1 MAPSSP
7 RREEKKRKTPPE
19 AELPKRKSVLF
30 QRTWPPGDEVRIL
43 EALVAHRRAHG
54 GSLPTAAALFA
65 ALDGRLERKGV
76 GAREL
81 KEKQRSFK
89 RRYDRDAKKTSP
101 PADEHERRLY
111 ILSREVWADDSPPKS
126 PRIAQ
131 PESLAPP
138 KPHAAEATEDATQV
152 KSAGNPTKPR
162 TLDEMRELYPYL
174 VDEAMVLLDPPTLQ
188 KLLPSIH
195 DNGARALDKKIKK
208 ARKQLTK
215 AITESARMKN
225 METPTVFL
233 FQSTKLQLEKPSVD
247 KKDGEGIC
255 DQRRW
260 AQMEREIVEL
270 RQILMASQSQGNKYE
285 YAESGPRSVIAENE
299 ISSNMVQKEIKVPN
313 GLPHGKNEVVTS
325 KYKYEGILPRNVPHD
340 NLKLQRL
347 VMPPFNTFHGKTRKI
362 DAQSQI
368 QRNVVSFLCFCYIS
382 VFWNIYI
389 YLNSICMIT
398 SGGKEVVLLSVLRPH
413 IPVGK
418 AILQNSSRSTI
429 VDGVKLGTQFCKVFL
444 SEVLQRDAELFNQY
458 GEKLKMSDAL
468 KCFIAWPRV
477 LVISLTHCST
487 YSGLLVLPQK

>member
-7 RREEKKRKTPPE
+7 RREEKKRKTPPPHPPE

-233 FQSTKLQLEKPSVD
+233 FQSTKLQLEKPTVD

-313 GLPHGKNEVVTS
+313 GLPYGKNEVVTS

-347 VMPPFNTFHGKTRKI
+347 VMPPFNTFHGRTRKI

-368 QRNVVSFLCFCYIS
+368 QRNV
-382 VFWNIYI
+382 
-389 YLNSICMIT
+389 
-398 SGGKEVVLLSVLRPH
+398 GGKEVVLLSVLRPH

-477 LVISLTHCST
+477 LIQDNAIRNTAPHRPSHQALTGCYILEVCT
-487 YSGLLVLPQK
+487 Q